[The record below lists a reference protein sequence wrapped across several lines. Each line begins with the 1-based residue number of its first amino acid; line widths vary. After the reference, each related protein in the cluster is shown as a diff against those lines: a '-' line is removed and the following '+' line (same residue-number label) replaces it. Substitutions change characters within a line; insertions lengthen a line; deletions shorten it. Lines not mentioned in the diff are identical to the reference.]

1 MPRVPQPKL
10 SPQER
15 RKSAIKASMK
25 YGGMAFQLFGACLLG
40 AFIGRWLDGWMGLER
55 PLWAV
60 FLTILFMAASIYV
73 IYRQLLNDK

>member
-1 MPRVPQPKL
+1 
-10 SPQER
+10 
-15 RKSAIKASMK
+15 MK

-40 AFIGRWLDGWMGLER
+40 AFIGRWLDSWMGLER

-73 IYRQLLNDK
+73 IYRQLLYDK